1 MPPALLDE
9 IGDWQLRHDSYCAA
23 MSNATIP
30 TTDSRHWP
38 RWLLLLAL
46 LGGNV
51 ALALGPWFVRL
62 ADTGP
67 VSSGFWRLALA
78 LPFVLWLAQAQGE
91 RPLAVDRRNLLLLG
105 FAGAA
110 FALDLASWHLGIGL
124 TRMGNATLFGNS
136 GSLILM
142 VWTFFVLRRLPGAG
156 EAAAIVLA
164 LAGAA
169 ILLGRS
175 LEISSDTL
183 EGDLWCVL
191 AGALYAIYLIV
202 LQRQRGA
209 LGSWT
214 ILFWS
219 SLTGAPLL
227 LTLAM
232 ALGEQVWPTNWWPL
246 IALAVL
252 GQLVGQGL
260 LVFALRHFSAV
271 VIGLA
276 LLTQPAVGALAGW
289 LVFGE
294 AMTALDLFGM
304 ALLGG
309 ALVLARAAAPP
320 PPKAS

>member
-1 MPPALLDE
+1 MT
-9 IGDWQLRHDSYCAA
+9 I
-23 MSNATIP
+23 AT
-30 TTDSRHWP
+30 TRASESRIWP
-38 RWLLLLAL
+38 RWLLMLAL

-91 RPLAVDRRNLLLLG
+91 RPLSVRGRTVWLLAL
-105 FAGAA
+105 AGIA
-110 FALDLASWHLGIGL
+110 FALDLASWHIGIGL

-142 VWTFFVLRRLPGAG
+142 VWTFVALRRWPRGG
-156 EAAAIVLA
+156 ELAAILLA

-175 LEISSDTL
+175 LDISPETL
-183 EGDLWCVL
+183 LGDLFCVL
-191 AGALYAIYLIV
+191 AGLLYVIYLLV
-202 LQRQRGA
+202 LQRQRGS

-219 SLTGAPLL
+219 SLAGAPLL
-227 LTLAM
+227 LAI
-232 ALGEQVWPTNWWPL
+232 ALVAGEQVWPDNWGPL
-246 IALAVL
+246 VALAVA

-260 LVFALRHFSAV
+260 LVFALRHFSPL

-276 LLTQPAVGALAGW
+276 LLTQPAVGALTGW

-294 AMTALDLFGM
+294 TMTALDLIGM
-304 ALLGG
+304 AMVGS
-309 ALVLARAAAPP
+309 ALVLARARGG
-320 PPKAS
+320 

>member
-1 MPPALLDE
+1 MG
-9 IGDWQLRHDSYCAA
+9 I
-23 MSNATIP
+23 ATIP
-30 TTDSRHWP
+30 TPSHRHWP
-38 RWLLLLAL
+38 RWLLMLAL

-78 LPFVLWLAQAQGE
+78 LPFVLALAQAQGE
-91 RPLAVDRRNLLLLG
+91 RPLAITRRAAGLLAL
-105 FAGAA
+105 AGIA
-110 FALDLASWHLGIGL
+110 FALDLASWHIGIGF
-124 TRMGNATLFGNS
+124 TRIGNATLFGNS

-142 VWTFFVLRRLPGAG
+142 VWTFAMLRRLPLAS
-156 EAAAIVLA
+156 EAISIMLA
-164 LAGAA
+164 LTGAA

-175 LEISSDTL
+175 LEISHDTL
-183 EGDLWCVL
+183 IGDLFCLL

-219 SLTGAPLL
+219 SLAGAPLL
-227 LTLAM
+227 LMLAL
-232 ALGEQVWPTNWWPL
+232 ALGEQVWPDDWWPL
-246 IALAVL
+246 IALAL
-252 GQLVGQGL
+252 FGQLVGQGL

-276 LLTQPAVGALAGW
+276 LLTQPAVGALTGW

-294 AMTALDLFGM
+294 TMTALDVLGM
-304 ALLGG
+304 ALLGS
-309 ALVLARAAAPP
+309 ALVLARAR
-320 PPKAS
+320 S

>member
-1 MPPALLDE
+1 MG
-9 IGDWQLRHDSYCAA
+9 I
-23 MSNATIP
+23 ATTP
-30 TTDSRHWP
+30 TKDNTHRP
-38 RWLLLLAL
+38 RWLLMLAL

-78 LPFVLWLAQAQGE
+78 LPFVLWLAHAQGE
-91 RPLAVDRRNLLLLG
+91 RPLAVDRRAVLLLA
-105 FAGAA
+105 FAGVA

-142 VWTFFVLRRLPGAG
+142 AWTFVALRRWPRGG
-156 EAAAIVLA
+156 EVAAIVLA
-164 LAGAA
+164 LVGAA

-175 LEISSDTL
+175 LEISPQTL
-183 EGDLWCVL
+183 LGDLLCVL
-191 AGALYAIYLIV
+191 AGLLYVIYLLV
-202 LQRQRGA
+202 LQRQRGT

-219 SLTGAPLL
+219 SFAGAPLL
-227 LTLAM
+227 LVLALAM
-232 ALGEQVWPTNWWPL
+232 GEQVWPQDWRPL

-260 LVFALRHFSAV
+260 LVFALRHFSAL

-276 LLTQPAVGALAGW
+276 LLTQPAVGALTGW
-289 LVFGE
+289 WVFGE
-294 AMTALDLFGM
+294 TMTALDIIGM
-304 ALLGG
+304 ALVGS
-309 ALVLARAAAPP
+309 ALVIARSRGEAPAGQP
-320 PPKAS
+320 VPDKRPANPA

>member
-1 MPPALLDE
+1 MA
-9 IGDWQLRHDSYCAA
+9 I
-23 MSNATIP
+23 ATIP
-30 TTDSRHWP
+30 TTDSRQWP
-38 RWLLLLAL
+38 RWVLMLAL

-78 LPFVLWLAQAQGE
+78 LPLVLWLAQAQGE
-91 RPLAVDRRNLLLLG
+91 RPLAIDRRAIGLLAV
-105 FAGAA
+105 AGVA

-124 TRMGNATLFGNS
+124 TRFGNATLFGNS

-142 VWTFFVLRRLPGAG
+142 VWTFAMLRRLPRIG

-164 LAGAA
+164 LTGAA

-175 LEISSDTL
+175 LEISHDTL
-183 EGDLWCVL
+183 VGDLWCVL

-202 LQRQRGA
+202 LQRQRGV

-219 SLTGAPLL
+219 SLAGAPLL
-227 LTLAM
+227 LVLAL
-232 ALGEQVWPTNWWPL
+232 ALGEQVWPGNWWPL
-246 IALAVL
+246 IALAVF

-294 AMTALDLFGM
+294 TMTWLDVVGM

-309 ALVLARAAAPP
+309 ALVIARARSAAGPAHEATESRSTNP
-320 PPKAS
+320 A

>member
-1 MPPALLDE
+1 M
-9 IGDWQLRHDSYCAA
+9 G
-23 MSNATIP
+23 NAT
-30 TTDSRHWP
+30 TANSDSRIWP

-91 RPLAVDRRNLLLLG
+91 RPLAVPRRGLVLLAV
-105 FAGAA
+105 AGMA
-110 FALDLASWHLGIGL
+110 FALDLASWHVGIGL
-124 TRMGNATLFGNS
+124 TRIGNATLFGNS

-142 VWTFFVLRRLPGAG
+142 VWAFIALRRLPHAG
-156 EAAAIVLA
+156 ETGAILMA

-169 ILLGRS
+169 TLLGRS
-175 LEISSDTL
+175 LEISPDTL
-183 EGDLWCVL
+183 LGDLFCLL
-191 AGALYAIYLIV
+191 AGLLYAIYLIV
-202 LQRQRGA
+202 LQRQRGT

-219 SLTGAPLL
+219 SLAGAPLL
-227 LTLAM
+227 LALAL
-232 ALGEQVWPTNWWPL
+232 ALGEPVWPTNWGPL

-252 GQLVGQGL
+252 GQLIGQGL

-276 LLTQPAVGALAGW
+276 LLTQPAIGALTGW

-294 AMTALDLFGM
+294 TMTLLDVFGM

-309 ALVLARAAAPP
+309 ALVLARAASPQTE
-320 PPKAS
+320 KAD

>member
-1 MPPALLDE
+1 
-9 IGDWQLRHDSYCAA
+9 
-23 MSNATIP
+23 MSIATTA
-30 TTDSRHWP
+30 TTDGRVWP
-38 RWLLLLAL
+38 RWVLMLAL

-91 RPLAVDRRNLLLLG
+91 RPLAVDRRALALLAV
-105 FAGAA
+105 AGMA
-110 FALDLASWHLGIGL
+110 FALDLASWHVGIGF

-142 VWTFFVLRRLPGAG
+142 VWTFVILRRLPRGG
-156 EAAAIVLA
+156 EAAAIILA
-164 LAGAA
+164 LTGAA

-175 LEISSDTL
+175 LEISRETL
-183 EGDLWCVL
+183 AGDLWCML
-191 AGALYAIYLIV
+191 AGLLYAVYLIV

-219 SLTGAPLL
+219 SLAGAPLL
-227 LTLAM
+227 LVLAL
-232 ALGEQVWPTNWWPL
+232 ALGEQVWPGNWWPL

-260 LVFALRHFSAV
+260 LVFSLRHFSSV

-294 AMTALDLFGM
+294 TMTALDLVGM
-304 ALLGG
+304 VMLGG
-309 ALVLARAAAPP
+309 ALVLARARA
-320 PPKAS
+320 

>member
-1 MPPALLDE
+1 MV
-9 IGDWQLRHDSYCAA
+9 I
-23 MSNATIP
+23 ATTP
-30 TTDSRHWP
+30 TTESRHWP
-38 RWLLLLAL
+38 RWVLMLAL

-78 LPFVLWLAQAQGE
+78 LPFVLALAQAQGE
-91 RPLAVDRRNLLLLG
+91 RPLKVDRRTVLLLG
-105 FAGAA
+105 IAGMA
-110 FALDLASWHLGIGL
+110 FALDLASWHIGIGL

-142 VWTFFVLRRLPGAG
+142 VWTFLVLRRLPRMG
-156 EAAAIVLA
+156 EAGAILLA

-175 LEISSDTL
+175 LDISPETL
-183 EGDLWCVL
+183 LGDLFCVL
-191 AGALYAIYLIV
+191 AGLLYVIYLLV
-202 LQRQRGA
+202 LQRQRGS

-219 SLTGAPLL
+219 SLAGAPLL
-227 LTLAM
+227 LVLAL
-232 ALGEQVWPTNWWPL
+232 AVGERVWPQNWWPL

-260 LVFALRHFSAV
+260 LVFALRHFSAL

-276 LLTQPAVGALAGW
+276 LLTQPAVGALTGW
-289 LVFGE
+289 WVFGE
-294 AMTALDLFGM
+294 TMSALDVLGM
-304 ALLGG
+304 VLVGS
-309 ALVLARAAAPP
+309 ALVLARAASPELE
-320 PPKAS
+320 KAA

>member
-1 MPPALLDE
+1 
-9 IGDWQLRHDSYCAA
+9 
-23 MSNATIP
+23 MSIATTA
-30 TTDSRHWP
+30 TTDGRTWP
-38 RWLLLLAL
+38 RWVLMLAL

-78 LPFVLWLAQAQGE
+78 LPFVLRLAQAQGE
-91 RPLAVDRRNLLLLG
+91 RPLAVDRRVLGLLAV
-105 FAGAA
+105 AGMA
-110 FALDLASWHLGIGL
+110 FALDLASWHVGIGY

-142 VWTFFVLRRLPGAG
+142 VWTFVVLRRLPRMG
-156 EAAAIVLA
+156 EATAIMLA

-175 LEISSDTL
+175 LEISHDTL
-183 EGDLWCVL
+183 AGDLWCML
-191 AGALYAIYLIV
+191 AGLLYAVYLIV

-219 SLTGAPLL
+219 SLAGAPLL
-227 LTLAM
+227 LVLAL
-232 ALGEQVWPTNWWPL
+232 ALGEQVWPGTWWPL
-246 IALAVL
+246 VALAVL

-276 LLTQPAVGALAGW
+276 LLTQPAVGALTGW

-294 AMTALDLFGM
+294 TMTALDVLGM
-304 ALLGG
+304 AMLGG
-309 ALVLARAAAPP
+309 ALVLARARGG
-320 PPKAS
+320 

>member
-1 MPPALLDE
+1 MAD
-9 IGDWQLRHDSYCAA
+9 
-23 MSNATIP
+23 AT
-30 TTDSRHWP
+30 TTNSDSRRTWP
-38 RWLLLLAL
+38 RWLLMLAL

-78 LPFVLWLAQAQGE
+78 LPFVFWLAQAQGE
-91 RPLAVDRRNLLLLG
+91 RPLAVGRRALVLLA
-105 FAGAA
+105 FAGIA
-110 FALDLASWHLGIGL
+110 FALDLASWHVGIGL

-142 VWTFFVLRRLPGAG
+142 AWTFVALRRLPRSG
-156 EAAAIVLA
+156 EAGAIILA
-164 LAGAA
+164 LGGAA

-175 LEISSDTL
+175 LEISPDTL
-183 EGDLWCVL
+183 LGDLFCLL
-191 AGALYAIYLIV
+191 AGALYAVYLIV

-219 SLTGAPLL
+219 SLAGAPLL
-227 LTLAM
+227 LVLA
-232 ALGEQVWPTNWWPL
+232 LGVGEQVWPQNWWPL
-246 IALAVL
+246 VTLAVL

-289 LVFGE
+289 LVFDE
-294 AMTALDLFGM
+294 TMTWLDLLGM
-304 ALLGG
+304 AMLGG
-309 ALVLARAAAPP
+309 ALVLARAR
-320 PPKAS
+320 SG

>member
-1 MPPALLDE
+1 MA
-9 IGDWQLRHDSYCAA
+9 I
-23 MSNATIP
+23 AT
-30 TTDSRHWP
+30 TAKRESRTWP
-38 RWLLLLAL
+38 RWVLMLAL

-78 LPFVLWLAQAQGE
+78 LPFVLWLAHTQGE
-91 RPLAVDRRNLLLLG
+91 RPLAVGRGTLLLLA
-105 FAGAA
+105 FAGMA
-110 FALDLASWHLGIGL
+110 FALDLASWHVGIGL

-142 VWTFFVLRRLPGAG
+142 AWTFIALRRLPRAG
-156 EAAAIVLA
+156 EAGAIVLA
-164 LAGAA
+164 LVGAA

-175 LEISSDTL
+175 REISHDTL
-183 EGDLWCVL
+183 LGDLFCLL

-202 LQRQRGA
+202 LQRQRGT

-219 SLTGAPLL
+219 SLAGAPLL
-227 LTLAM
+227 LVLA
-232 ALGEQVWPTNWWPL
+232 LGVGEQVWPGNWWPL
-246 IALAVL
+246 VTLAVL

-276 LLTQPAVGALAGW
+276 LLTQPAVGALTGW

-294 AMTALDLFGM
+294 TMTALDILGM

-309 ALVLARAAAPP
+309 ALVMARAASPQP
-320 PPKAS
+320 EKAG

>member
-1 MPPALLDE
+1 MA
-9 IGDWQLRHDSYCAA
+9 I
-23 MSNATIP
+23 ATTP
-30 TTDSRHWP
+30 TTDNRHWP
-38 RWLLLLAL
+38 RWVLMLAL

-78 LPFVLWLAQAQGE
+78 LPFVLALAQGQGE
-91 RPLAVDRRNLLLLG
+91 RPLAVERRTLLLLG
-105 FAGAA
+105 FAGLA

-124 TRMGNATLFGNS
+124 TRMGNATVFGNS

-142 VWTFFVLRRLPGAG
+142 AWTFFALRRLPQVG
-156 EAAAIVLA
+156 EVGAIVLA

-175 LEISSDTL
+175 LEISHDTL
-183 EGDLWCVL
+183 VGDLFCLL

-219 SLTGAPLL
+219 SMAGAPLL
-227 LTLAM
+227 LVLAL
-232 ALGEQVWPTNWWPL
+232 AAGEQVWPTNWWPL
-246 IALAVL
+246 VALAVF
-252 GQLVGQGL
+252 GQLLGQGL

-276 LLTQPAVGALAGW
+276 LLTQPAVGALTGW

-294 AMTALDLFGM
+294 TMTALDLVGM
-304 ALLGG
+304 AMLGG
-309 ALVLARAAAPP
+309 ALVLARAASASTGRDQTLSDTDPRNAP
-320 PPKAS
+320 